1 MEIEHK
7 AFDIELT
14 IKNGVVTSVRQIQ
27 KGEIIASLDTFFG
40 QQSKRDTKLF
50 HLMTLTQK
58 RQNLMKQNNKSLN
71 F

>member
-40 QQSKRDTKLF
+40 
-50 HLMTLTQK
+50 
-58 RQNLMKQNNKSLN
+58 
-71 F
+71 